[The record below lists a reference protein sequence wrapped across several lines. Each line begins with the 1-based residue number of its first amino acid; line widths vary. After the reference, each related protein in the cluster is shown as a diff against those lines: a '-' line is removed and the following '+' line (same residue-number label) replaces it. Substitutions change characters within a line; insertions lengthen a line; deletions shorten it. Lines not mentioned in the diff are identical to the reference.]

1 MYWSYVLVVYWYNFS
16 SILSPAKIALLS
28 CTKMTE
34 RCHTNSVYH
43 LACTIPQQETA
54 YHLSLHVK
62 HSRLPQTRHLTEVIV
77 VGVLKL
83 GVPKSRNLS
92 NLGSFCRYVG
102 QGSPP
107 QIWGLNSPLWG
118 RYEFF
123 KFWPIFQRANH
134 DLALSDIFSKIKSN
148 FFVVF

>member
-1 MYWSYVLVVYWYNFS
+1 MVSFSRNLVVKSLADTETKIQTETTETSRPIENPRGGRPPDPP
-16 SILSPAKIALLS
+16 LPAYGIYLLLS
-28 CTKMTE
+28 GKECLASSLICMKQVYSKTIII
-34 RCHTNSVYH
+34 TN
-43 LACTIPQQETA
+43 A
-54 YHLSLHVK
+54 
-62 HSRLPQTRHLTEVIV
+62 LTEVIV

-83 GVPKSRNLS
+83 GVPKSPNLS

-123 KFWPIFQRANH
+123 KF
-134 DLALSDIFSKIKSN
+134 
-148 FFVVF
+148 